1 MLAQTDYNALRAL
14 KGLDPV
20 DLGAGSYA
28 IQCADYL
35 WEELQGYD
43 QPLSMAGHTLA
54 LTAVVGEPLANC
66 LWESA
71 NFGYVLVVPDAVAA
85 ALPVECRTLAVMTTP
100 APVPGR
106 PSRPCARCS
115 GSTTR
120 PTRTTM
126 TAWPPG

>member
-1 MLAQTDYNALRAL
+1 MLAQTDYNASGP
-14 KGLDPV
+14 KGSGPV
-20 DLGAGSYA
+20 DLGAGGYA

-35 WEELQGYD
+35 WEELQGYA

-85 ALPVECRTLAVMTTP
+85 ACRRSA
-100 APVPGR
+100 APWR
-106 PSRPCARCS
+106 
-115 GSTTR
+115 
-120 PTRTTM
+120 
-126 TAWPPG
+126 